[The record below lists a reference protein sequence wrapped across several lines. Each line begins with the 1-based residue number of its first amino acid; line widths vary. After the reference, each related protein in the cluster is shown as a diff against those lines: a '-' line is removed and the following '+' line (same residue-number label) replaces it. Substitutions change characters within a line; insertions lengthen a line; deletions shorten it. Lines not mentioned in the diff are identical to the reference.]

1 MQIAG
6 SIEIDKR
13 VESSKMELMVVS
25 SSVSAAMLGVGRM
38 VSGTPSECEDPLS
51 VSLTTRQHLKYS
63 RLLGISNRC
72 SRSTRPYSVVLII
85 IENSS

>member
-6 SIEIDKR
+6 SVEIGKR

-25 SSVSAAMLGVGRM
+25 SSMSAVMLEVRRM
-38 VSGTPSECEDPLS
+38 VSGGTSSECEDPLS

-63 RLLGISNRC
+63 RLLGVRQ
-72 SRSTRPYSVVLII
+72 
-85 IENSS
+85 